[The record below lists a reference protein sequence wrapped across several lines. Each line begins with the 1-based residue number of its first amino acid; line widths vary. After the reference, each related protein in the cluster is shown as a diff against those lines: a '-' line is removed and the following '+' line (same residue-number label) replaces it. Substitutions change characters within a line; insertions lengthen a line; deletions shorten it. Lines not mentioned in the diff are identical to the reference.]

1 METVLEICFGMSFIG
16 GFVTVVATFVFRD
29 RPEDPVKRTKRLAS
43 ALNSIVAA
51 GSGVAFLW
59 LKLLTAVETLIGIL
73 LVFGLI
79 EFAIRQW
86 RPAIATR
93 NK

>member
-1 METVLEICFGMSFIG
+1 METVLKICFVIVFIG
-16 GFVTVVATFVFRD
+16 GFATAVTTLLFRD
-29 RPEDPVKRTKRLAS
+29 QPGKSARRTKRLAS

-51 GSGVAFLW
+51 GWALTFLW
-59 LKLLTAVETLIGIL
+59 LKLLTPVETLIGIL

-79 EFAIRQW
+79 EFAILQW
-86 RPAIATR
+86 RPSNATG

>member
-1 METVLEICFGMSFIG
+1 METVLKICFGICFIG
-16 GFVTVVATFVFRD
+16 GFVSAVATLVSRD
-29 RPEDPVKRTKRLAS
+29 RREEPAKRVKRLAS

-51 GSGVAFLW
+51 GWGLAFLW

-86 RPAIATR
+86 RPSIATGT
-93 NK
+93 K